1 LGVIPSTFI
10 RSKNKPIL
18 IHFDISDITING
30 LYKVKPMVE
39 NNRLYTVY
47 VKVKY
52 HVNNFFKAGN
62 QFGWAFK
69 NYTSINN
76 LYEVVDKRLQ
86 DYFEYYKL
94 TDEDIVYVQ
103 IILRELE
110 TKLLSEFKL
119 DSIENNHNKRETIET
134 KRNLIIPISIS
145 EKYLGPALNTTVD
158 DNYVTDI
165 DVVINNEKVNFLDI
179 MRDKAKVLRGAHK
192 DKITHFDKG
201 FKFYLLKN
209 NVSYVL
215 GIHETDKNNVEKIR
229 YSLDGVLI
237 NRVVDSLHNNVLTRK
252 SNEKTITFND
262 NYEII
267 SISQKIKLMP
277 IDKPKSTNL
286 SFISNPNIGVIDTET
301 YTARY
306 DINKIYALGFRTVL
320 SNEPVMYY
328 IGDDLNSDK
337 IVLDMVDELLR
348 PKYNKISFY
357 CHNLSGYD
365 IVFIL
370 KILYTFNDQN
380 IDKYK
385 ISCILRNDKI
395 IKVTISKGKNSFSIM
410 DSYTMLSNS
419 LEKLSESFEVTTKK
433 TTFPYTFSVE
443 KNIFFYKGNTP
454 DYVYYESI
462 TKKDYDSMRT
472 DN

>member
-1 LGVIPSTFI
+1 
-10 RSKNKPIL
+10 
-18 IHFDISDITING
+18 
-30 LYKVKPMVE
+30 
-39 NNRLYTVY
+39 
-47 VKVKY
+47 
-52 HVNNFFKAGN
+52 
-62 QFGWAFK
+62 
-69 NYTSINN
+69 
-76 LYEVVDKRLQ
+76 
-86 DYFEYYKL
+86 
-94 TDEDIVYVQ
+94 
-103 IILRELE
+103 
-110 TKLLSEFKL
+110 
-119 DSIENNHNKRETIET
+119 
-134 KRNLIIPISIS
+134 
-145 EKYLGPALNTTVD
+145 
-158 DNYVTDI
+158 
-165 DVVINNEKVNFLDI
+165 
-179 MRDKAKVLRGAHK
+179 
-192 DKITHFDKG
+192 
-201 FKFYLLKN
+201 
-209 NVSYVL
+209 
-215 GIHETDKNNVEKIR
+215 
-229 YSLDGVLI
+229 
-237 NRVVDSLHNNVLTRK
+237 
-252 SNEKTITFND
+252 
-262 NYEII
+262 
-267 SISQKIKLMP
+267 MP